1 MVIIIKLLLLSY
13 YCMYVLNYELL
24 RELLYNL
31 MDLDIRGLFID
42 LNYFKVLN

>member
-24 RELLYNL
+24 YNL

-42 LNYFKVLN
+42 LNYFKVSN

>member
-31 MDLDIRGLFID
+31 MDLDIRGLFRD